1 MKFPGLIA
9 TVAFSVCGF
18 VVFGWN
24 SALSA
29 QQTRP
34 TNIRVQLPTVSF
46 FNLRTV
52 VSVPDAGVMS
62 LGGVSRS
69 ASGSSRWWPCLGQAV
84 SKSKSR
90 KPEFRQQCRRARSHY
105 HQQRD

>member
-24 SALSA
+24 PALSA

-34 TNIRVQLPTVSF
+34 TNIHV
-46 FNLRTV
+46 
-52 VSVPDAGVMS
+52 
-62 LGGVSRS
+62 
-69 ASGSSRWWPCLGQAV
+69 SSRR
-84 SKSKSR
+84 SR
-90 KPEFRQQCRRARSHY
+90 FLTCERW
-105 HQQRD
+105 

>member
-62 LGGVSRS
+62 LGGVSRMLQEVPLV
-69 ASGSSRWWPCLGQAV
+69 ALPGSGRFEIEV
-84 SKSKSR
+84 S
-90 KPEFRQQCRRARSHY
+90 EA
-105 HQQRD
+105 